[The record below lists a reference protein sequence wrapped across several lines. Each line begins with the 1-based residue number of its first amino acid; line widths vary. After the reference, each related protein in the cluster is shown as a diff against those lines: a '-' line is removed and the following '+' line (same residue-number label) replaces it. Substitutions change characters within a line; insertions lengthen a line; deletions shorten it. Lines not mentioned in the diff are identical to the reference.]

1 MINTKQKTKMT
12 EKETTDNMLMQL
24 IKEECAVD
32 TNDILE
38 YPPLALSLGTTTIQ
52 TKSGNLT
59 FPIPIATMGNI
70 SVVTAPPKTK
80 KTFFMSL
87 LASVYLSDQNTFGAD
102 IKGYRNDKCL
112 VHFDTEQ
119 GTWHAQRVFKR
130 VQDMSSNK
138 KLGCYQ
144 TYALRTINYKQRLE
158 FIEYILKENKNENG
172 LILIDGIA
180 DLVSDV
186 NNIEESNL
194 CVQKLM
200 ELSAR
205 NNCHIMTV
213 IHQNFGSA
221 KLGTGHLGS
230 FLEKKAETVIQLEAN
245 TTNNEWITAIC
256 KRSRGYSFDTFS
268 FSVNE
273 FGLPYVVG
281 NLYDPLEDFVPKKLI
296 PNKTNEQIEANFN
309 N

>member
-1 MINTKQKTKMT
+1 MT
-12 EKETTDNMLMQL
+12 EKETTDEMLMQL
-24 IKEECAVD
+24 IKEECVVD
-32 TNDILE
+32 TSDLLE
-38 YPPLALSLGTTTIQ
+38 YPPLALSLGNTTIQ
-52 TKSGNLT
+52 TKSGSLT

-80 KTFFMSL
+80 KTFFLSL
-87 LASVYLSDQNTFGAD
+87 LASVYLSDQNSFGAD
-102 IKGYRNDKCL
+102 IKGYRDDNCL
-112 VHFDTEQ
+112 VHLDTEQ
-119 GTWHAQRVFKR
+119 GAWHAQRVFKR

-158 FIEYILKENKNENG
+158 FIEYILKENKDKNG
-172 LILIDGIA
+172 LILVDGIA

-205 NNCHIMTV
+205 YSCHIMTV

-230 FLEKKAETVIQLEAN
+230 FLEKKSETVIQLETN
-245 TTNNEWITAIC
+245 TTNKDWVTAIC
-256 KRSRGYSFDTFS
+256 KRSRGYSFETFS
-268 FSVNE
+268 FSVND

-281 NLYDPLEDFVPKKLI
+281 HLYDPLENIAIKKTI
-296 PNKTNEQIEANFN
+296 DNNMNEQIKANFN
-309 N
+309 T

>member
-1 MINTKQKTKMT
+1 MT
-12 EKETTDNMLMQL
+12 EKETTDEMLMQL
-24 IKEECAVD
+24 IKEECVVD
-32 TNDILE
+32 TSDSLE
-38 YPPLALSLGTTTIQ
+38 YPPLALSLGNTTIQ
-52 TKSGNLT
+52 TKSGSLT

-80 KTFFMSL
+80 KTFFLSL
-87 LASVYLSDQNTFGAD
+87 LASVYLSDQNSFGAD
-102 IKGYRNDKCL
+102 IKGYRDDNCL
-112 VHFDTEQ
+112 VHLDTEQ
-119 GTWHAQRVFKR
+119 GAWHAQRVFKR

-158 FIEYILKENKNENG
+158 FIEYILKENKDKNG

-205 NNCHIMTV
+205 YSCHIMTV

-230 FLEKKAETVIQLEAN
+230 FLEKKSETVIQLETN
-245 TTNNEWITAIC
+245 TTNKDWVTAIC
-256 KRSRGYSFDTFS
+256 KRSRGYSFETFS
-268 FSVNE
+268 FSVND

-281 NLYDPLEDFVPKKLI
+281 HLYDPLENIAIKKTI
-296 PNKTNEQIEANFN
+296 DNNMNEQIKANFN
-309 N
+309 T

>member
-1 MINTKQKTKMT
+1 MT
-12 EKETTDNMLMQL
+12 EEQTTQNMLMEL
-24 IKEECAVD
+24 IKEECAID
-32 TNDILE
+32 TSEALE
-38 YPPLALSLGTTTIQ
+38 YPPLALSLGKTTIQ
-52 TKSGNLT
+52 TKSGELT
-59 FPIPIATMGNI
+59 FPVPIATMGNI

-80 KTFFMSL
+80 KTFFISL
-87 LASVYLSDQNTFGAD
+87 LASVYLSDQNNFGAD
-102 IKGYRNDKCL
+102 LKGYRESNCL

-119 GTWHAQRVFKR
+119 GKWHSQRVFKR

-138 KLGCYQ
+138 ELGCYQ

-158 FIEYILKENKNENG
+158 FIEYILKDNKEKNG
-172 LILIDGIA
+172 LILVDGVA

-200 ELSAR
+200 ELSAKHD
-205 NNCHIMTV
+205 CHIMVV

-245 TTNNEWITAIC
+245 TVNKEWITAIC

-273 FGLPYVVG
+273 FGLPFVVG
-281 NLYDPLEDFVPKKLI
+281 NIYDPLENY
-296 PNKTNEQIEANFN
+296 NK
-309 N
+309 

>member
-1 MINTKQKTKMT
+1 MT
-12 EKETTDNMLMQL
+12 EKETTDEMLMQL
-24 IKEECAVD
+24 IKEECVVD
-32 TNDILE
+32 TSDLLE
-38 YPPLALSLGTTTIQ
+38 YPPLALSLGNTTIQ
-52 TKSGNLT
+52 TKSGSLT

-80 KTFFMSL
+80 KTFFLSL
-87 LASVYLSDQNTFGAD
+87 LASVYLSDQNSFGAD
-102 IKGYRNDKCL
+102 IKGYRDDNCL
-112 VHFDTEQ
+112 VHLDTEQ
-119 GTWHAQRVFKR
+119 GAWHAQRVFKR

-158 FIEYILKENKNENG
+158 FIEYILKENKDKNG

-180 DLVSDV
+180 DMVSDV

-205 NNCHIMTV
+205 YSCHIMTV

-230 FLEKKAETVIQLEAN
+230 FLEKKSETVIQLETN
-245 TTNNEWITAIC
+245 TTNKDWVTAIC
-256 KRSRGYSFDTFS
+256 KRSRGYSFETFS
-268 FSVNE
+268 FSVND

-281 NLYDPLEDFVPKKLI
+281 HLYDPLENIAIKKTI
-296 PNKTNEQIEANFN
+296 DNNMNEQIKANFN
-309 N
+309 T

>member
-1 MINTKQKTKMT
+1 MT
-12 EKETTDNMLMQL
+12 EKETTEEMLMQL
-24 IKEECAVD
+24 IKEECVVD
-32 TNDILE
+32 TSDLLE
-38 YPPLALSLGTTTIQ
+38 YPPLALSLGNTTIQ
-52 TKSGNLT
+52 TKSGSLT

-87 LASVYLSDQNTFGAD
+87 LASVYLSDQNSFGAD
-102 IKGYRNDKCL
+102 IKGYRDDNCL

-119 GTWHAQRVFKR
+119 GAWHAQRVFKR
-130 VQDMSSNK
+130 VQDMSSIK

-158 FIEYILKENKNENG
+158 FIEYILKENKDKNG
-172 LILIDGIA
+172 LILVDGIA

-205 NNCHIMTV
+205 YSCHIMTV

-230 FLEKKAETVIQLEAN
+230 FLEKKAETVIQLETN
-245 TTNNEWITAIC
+245 TTNKDWVTAIC
-256 KRSRGYSFDTFS
+256 KRSRGYSFETFS
-268 FSVNE
+268 FSVND

-281 NLYDPLEDFVPKKLI
+281 HLYDPLENITIKKTI
-296 PNKTNEQIEANFN
+296 DNNMNEQIKANFN
-309 N
+309 T

>member
-1 MINTKQKTKMT
+1 MT
-12 EKETTDNMLMQL
+12 EEQTTQNMLMEL
-24 IKEECAVD
+24 IKEECAID
-32 TNDILE
+32 TSEALE
-38 YPPLALSLGTTTIQ
+38 YPPLALSLGKTTIQ
-52 TKSGNLT
+52 TKSGELT
-59 FPIPIATMGNI
+59 FPVPIATMGNI

-80 KTFFMSL
+80 KTFFISL
-87 LASVYLSDQNTFGAD
+87 LASVYLSDQNNFGSD
-102 IKGYRNDKCL
+102 LRGYREENCL

-119 GTWHAQRVFKR
+119 GKWHSQRVFKR

-138 KLGCYQ
+138 ELGCYQ

-158 FIEYILKENKNENG
+158 FIEYILKDNKDKNG
-172 LILIDGIA
+172 LILVDGVA

-200 ELSAR
+200 ELSAKF
-205 NNCHIMTV
+205 NCHIMVV

-230 FLEKKAETVIQLEAN
+230 FLEKKAETVIQLE
-245 TTNNEWITAIC
+245 TNSVNKDWITAMC
-256 KRSRGYSFDTFS
+256 KRSRGYSFETFS

-281 NLYDPLEDFVPKKLI
+281 NIYDPLENYKR
-296 PNKTNEQIEANFN
+296 
-309 N
+309 

>member
-1 MINTKQKTKMT
+1 MT
-12 EKETTDNMLMQL
+12 EKETTDEMLMQL
-24 IKEECAVD
+24 IKEECVVD
-32 TNDILE
+32 TSDLLE
-38 YPPLALSLGTTTIQ
+38 YPPLALSLGNTTIQ
-52 TKSGNLT
+52 TKSGSLT

-80 KTFFMSL
+80 KTFFLSL
-87 LASVYLSDQNTFGAD
+87 LASVYLSDQNSFGAD
-102 IKGYRNDKCL
+102 IKGYRDDNCL
-112 VHFDTEQ
+112 VHLDTEQ
-119 GTWHAQRVFKR
+119 GAWHAQRVFKR

-158 FIEYILKENKNENG
+158 FIEYILKENKDKNG

-205 NNCHIMTV
+205 YSCHIMTV

-230 FLEKKAETVIQLEAN
+230 FLEKKSETVIQLETN
-245 TTNNEWITAIC
+245 TTNKDWVTAIC
-256 KRSRGYSFDTFS
+256 KRSRGYSFETFS
-268 FSVNE
+268 FSVND

-281 NLYDPLEDFVPKKLI
+281 HLYDPLENIAIKKTI
-296 PNKTNEQIEANFN
+296 DNNMNEQIKANFN
-309 N
+309 T

>member
-1 MINTKQKTKMT
+1 MT
-12 EKETTDNMLMQL
+12 EEQTTQNMLMEL
-24 IKEECAVD
+24 IREECEID
-32 TNDILE
+32 TSEALE
-38 YPPLALSLGTTTIQ
+38 YPPLALSLGKTTIQ
-52 TKSGNLT
+52 TKSGELT
-59 FPIPIATMGNI
+59 FPVPIATMGNI

-80 KTFFMSL
+80 KTFFISL
-87 LASVYLSDQNTFGAD
+87 LASVYLSDKNNFGAD
-102 IKGYRNDKCL
+102 LKGYRENKCL

-119 GTWHAQRVFKR
+119 GKWHSQRVFKR
-130 VQDMSSNK
+130 VQDMSNNK
-138 KLGCYQ
+138 ELGCYQ
-144 TYALRTINYKQRLE
+144 TYALRTIGYKQRLE
-158 FIEYILKENKNENG
+158 FIEYILQDNKDQNG
-172 LILIDGIA
+172 LILVDGVA

-200 ELSAR
+200 QLSAKHD
-205 NNCHIMTV
+205 CHIMVV

-245 TTNNEWITAIC
+245 TVNKEWITAIC

-268 FSVNE
+268 FSVND

-281 NLYDPLEDFVPKKLI
+281 NIYDPLENY
-296 PNKTNEQIEANFN
+296 NK
-309 N
+309 

>member
-1 MINTKQKTKMT
+1 MT
-12 EKETTDNMLMQL
+12 EKETTENMLMEL

-32 TNDILE
+32 TTDILE
-38 YPPLALSLGTTTIQ
+38 YPPLALSLGNTTIQ

-59 FPIPIATMGNI
+59 FPIPIATMGNL

-87 LASVYLSDQNTFGAD
+87 LASVYLSDKNSFGAD
-102 IKGYRNDKCL
+102 IKGYRDENCL

-119 GTWHAQRVFKR
+119 GVWHAQRVFKR

-138 KLGCYQ
+138 QLGCYQ

-158 FIEYILKENKNENG
+158 FIEYILKENKDKNG
-172 LILIDGIA
+172 LVLIDGIA

-200 ELSAR
+200 QLSAR
-205 NNCHIMTV
+205 HNCHIMTV

-230 FLEKKAETVIQLEAN
+230 FLEKKAETVIQLETN
-245 TTNNEWITAIC
+245 TTNKEWVTAIC
-256 KRSRGYSFDTFS
+256 KRSRGYSFETFS
-268 FSVNE
+268 FSVND

-281 NLYDPLEDFVPKKLI
+281 NLYDPLEDFVIKKTI
-296 PNKTNEQIEANFN
+296 NKDMNEQIEANFN
-309 N
+309 T